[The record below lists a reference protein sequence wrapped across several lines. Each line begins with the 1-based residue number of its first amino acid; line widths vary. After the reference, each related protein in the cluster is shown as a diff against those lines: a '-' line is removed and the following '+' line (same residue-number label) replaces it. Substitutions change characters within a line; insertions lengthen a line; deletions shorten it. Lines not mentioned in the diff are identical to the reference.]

1 MNNNITTLQNIPLKV
16 KHNIDMSSSFS
27 SHTRAVA
34 VQYCV
39 LLAFEEDYT

>member
-1 MNNNITTLQNIPLKV
+1 MNNNISLQKIPLKI
-16 KHNIDMSSSFS
+16 KHNIDISSSFS